1 MDVFTIRIN
10 STGSPSSFCPI
21 LGVDNECRQRR
32 TTRHGKVMPGTLLSD
47 GCIASEITRQLSYTL
62 DEPPRPLVTF
72 STFWNSGIVTSS
84 QINLHFPQSTFLRVP
99 RRELQKKWNPRMT
112 RIRQKKNHE
121 ISRVPFFRMR
131 PIPAGMMYAL
141 TRLGSGKAR
150 CFSSKSS
157 RSCVGS
163 PKTKR
168 PDGSSARQ
176 KRTVKMGTVRV
187 AYIRWLIVPLIR
199 HFCEIPRV

>member
-1 MDVFTIRIN
+1 
-10 STGSPSSFCPI
+10 
-21 LGVDNECRQRR
+21 
-32 TTRHGKVMPGTLLSD
+32 MPGTLLSD
-47 GCIASEITRQLSYTL
+47 SCIASEITRQLSYIL
-62 DEPPRPLVTF
+62 GEPPRPLVTF
-72 STFWNSGIVTSS
+72 LTFWNSGIVTSS
-84 QINLHFPQSTFLRVP
+84 RINLHFPQCTYLRVP

-112 RIRQKKNHE
+112 RIRPKKTFTRF
-121 ISRVPFFRMR
+121 SRVPFFRMR

-176 KRTVKMGTVRV
+176 KRTGEMGVQ
-187 AYIRWLIVPLIR
+187 YEQLIFVGSLYLLSDISERFQESRRLARYPWHAHSFRTQPDLDS
-199 HFCEIPRV
+199 FQ